1 MNKPVVAALT
11 AHPDLLKLQHFFFDL
26 DGTLAD
32 SKADVLGSLDQAYAH
47 LGWQY
52 DVSKLRIGPLLPDI
66 VAAISPQL
74 NEAQRQTVIKTF
86 RAFYTTGK
94 YSRTTLFAGVRTFLD
109 ALHAHGKTLY
119 LATNKPKKSTEEVIE
134 VLGLKNDFRFVGT
147 PDFDGGHLSK
157 AEVLKAMV
165 KRFDIDPSTAIMVG
179 DTLSDMEAGRAAGMK
194 TMAYTGGYG
203 GDDFAR
209 ESGADFILAQY

>member
-1 MNKPVVAALT
+1 MNKLTVAALA
-11 AHPDLLKLQHFFFDL
+11 AHPDLLTLQHFFFDL

-32 SKADVLGSLDQAYAH
+32 SKADVLGSLEQAYAH

-66 VAAISPQL
+66 IAAISPQL
-74 NEAQRQTVIKTF
+74 DEAQRQMVIKTF
-86 RAFYTTGK
+86 RAFYTAGK
-94 YSRTTLFAGVRTFLD
+94 YSRTVLFPGVRAFLD
-109 ALHAHGKTLY
+109 ALHAKGKTLY
-119 LATNKPKKSTEEVIE
+119 LATNKPKKSTEEVLE

-157 AEVLKAMV
+157 SEVLKAMV
-165 KRFDIDPSTAIMVG
+165 KRFDINPATGLMIG
-179 DTLSDMEAGRAAGMK
+179 DTFSDMEAGRAAGLN

-203 GDDFAR
+203 GDDFER
-209 ESGADFILAQY
+209 NSGADFVISQY

>member
-1 MNKPVVAALT
+1 MNKLTVAALA
-11 AHPDLLKLQHFFFDL
+11 AHPDLLTLQHFFFDL

-32 SKADVLGSLDQAYAH
+32 SKADVLGSLEQAYAH

-66 VAAISPQL
+66 IAAISPQL
-74 NEAQRQTVIKTF
+74 DAAQRQTVAQTF
-86 RAFYTTGK
+86 RAFYTAGK
-94 YSRTTLFAGVRTFLD
+94 YSRTVLFPGVRAFLD
-109 ALHAHGKTLY
+109 ALHTHGKTLY
-119 LATNKPKKSTEEVIE
+119 LATNKPKKSTEEVLE

-157 AEVLKAMV
+157 SEVLKAMV
-165 KRFDIDPSTAIMVG
+165 KRFDINPATGLMIG
-179 DTLSDMEAGRAAGMK
+179 DTFSDMEAGRAAGLK

-203 GDDFAR
+203 GEDFER
-209 ESGADFILAQY
+209 NSGADFVLSQY